1 MVLVPFLRIIVSET
15 YIMISGYYATKEKS
29 MGFGHHTIQV
39 VKGSV
44 GSFHLS
50 KPCCILNFGPKR
62 GDEEQELDLM
72 ECFKLK
78 FVYGVM
84 TCVIQMMHK
93 MYFSLP
99 PVM

>member
-1 MVLVPFLRIIVSET
+1 MLQKKNPRGSVITQYRL
-15 YIMISGYYATKEKS
+15 
-29 MGFGHHTIQV
+29 
-39 VKGSV
+39 KGSV

>member
-1 MVLVPFLRIIVSET
+1 MLQKKNPWGSVITQYRLWRVQWDHSTSQNHVASW
-15 YIMISGYYATKEKS
+15 ISG
-29 MGFGHHTIQV
+29 
-39 VKGSV
+39 
-44 GSFHLS
+44 L
-50 KPCCILNFGPKR
+50 KR

-72 ECFKLK
+72 EYFKLK